1 MQLQKKING
10 WDLCINDIYDAIP
23 SMQKEADGYIQIL
36 SDMEDDLYDLESK
49 YFVFYEENENLK
61 KKLENSEEKLKD
73 FEIKL
78 QDFNIVDLLKANT
91 EEGSDMNIVLG
102 LISNA
107 EKKANAKHKLI
118 DEKIAK
124 IDQSC
129 FKMTKDVQNIKN
141 SQDLNKRQF
150 DAIKQQ
156 LEELHTYFESL
167 NKTVDVNN
175 EEINDKLESKIK
187 YLENSIKETLEEF
200 NKGVK
205 NKLNDFDKNMISGK
219 ELSKDILDA
228 NEFQNMNL
236 ENNAVIKGLK
246 EAIGDMYK
254 KLKSLPNQSD
264 LEQIKTDII
273 SLKSAIN
280 NCARISDFKD
290 LKDITDDNKM
300 NIKKIREDFEDFQ
313 NSQTENIDI
322 QSIKR
327 KLEIVINKVHDME
340 ENDNKKINKNI
351 AKTTVEDKNKFIENK
366 NFDDFKA
373 QIVKEFNNINDNFI
387 NSRKLLDELI
397 DSVRNRTSF
406 KDLKALEDAVMSQM
420 EELKISSSK
429 KFADRNEVNKT
440 IKYLDQ
446 QIRNIVQIYIKK
458 IDKGENW
465 LLAKKP
471 ITNNLCASCE
481 SYIGDLKDTNDNNL
495 YIPWNKYPVKD
506 PNDKLYRM
514 GHGFSKM
521 LQMIQVDENDKK
533 SAFQTYHNDVMK
545 NKNNTKTDFLSASG
559 FEVSDLS
566 PHNKTIKNLNNNT
579 INMNK
584 TTQKSL
590 PKLNKHKLMK
600 KNANLTTFQDQNLNM
615 NDDSDENEDEPK
627 ITKIFRVNKDQ
638 H

>member
-1 MQLQKKING
+1 M
-10 WDLCINDIYDAIP
+10 YDAIP

-49 YFVFYEENENLK
+49 YFAIYEENENLK

-78 QDFNIVDLLKANT
+78 QDFNIIDLLKANT

-129 FKMTKDVQNIKN
+129 FKMTKDVQNVKN

-156 LEELHTYFESL
+156 LEDLHTYFESL

-205 NKLNDFDKNMISGK
+205 NKLNDFDKNMLSGK
-219 ELSKDILDA
+219 ELSKDTLDA
-228 NEFQNMNL
+228 NEIQNMNF
-236 ENNAVIKGLK
+236 ENNVVIKGLK
-246 EAIGDMYK
+246 EAIGDIYK

-264 LEQIKTDII
+264 LEQIRTDII

-290 LKDITDDNKM
+290 LKDVTDDNKM
-300 NIKKIREDFEDFQ
+300 NIKKIREDFEDYQ

-322 QSIKR
+322 QNIKR

-340 ENDNKKINKNI
+340 ENDNKKISKNVT
-351 AKTTVEDKNKFIENK
+351 KTTVEDKNKFIENK

-533 SAFQTYHNDVMK
+533 SAFQTYHNDVLK
-545 NKNNTKTDFLSASG
+545 NKNNNKTDFLSASG
-559 FEVSDLS
+559 FDAPDLS

-579 INMNK
+579 VNINK

-590 PKLNKHKLMK
+590 PKLNRHKLMK
-600 KNANLTTFQDQNLNM
+600 KNANLTSFQDQNLNI
-615 NDDSDENEDEPK
+615 NDESDENEKKKK
-627 ITKIFRVNKDQ
+627 ITKIFRVAKDQ

>member
-1 MQLQKKING
+1 MH
-10 WDLCINDIYDAIP
+10 DAIP

-49 YFVFYEENENLK
+49 YFAIYEENENLK
-61 KKLENSEEKLKD
+61 KHLENSEEKLKD

-78 QDFNIVDLLKANT
+78 QDFNIIDLLKSNT

-124 IDQSC
+124 IDEKC
-129 FKMTKDVQNIKN
+129 FKMTKDVQNFKN

-150 DAIKQQ
+150 EAIKQQ
-156 LEELHTYFESL
+156 LEDLNTYFESL

-187 YLENSIKETLEEF
+187 YLEKNVKETLEEF
-200 NKGVK
+200 NKEIK
-205 NKLNDFDKNMISGK
+205 NKLNDFDKNMLSGK
-219 ELSKDILDA
+219 ELSKETLDA
-228 NEFQNMNL
+228 NEIQNMNL
-236 ENNAVIKGLK
+236 ENNVVIKGLK
-246 EAIGDMYK
+246 EAIGDIYK
-254 KLKSLPNQSD
+254 KIKSLSNQGD
-264 LEQIKTDII
+264 LEQIRTDIM

-280 NCARISDFKD
+280 ICARISDFKD

-322 QSIKR
+322 QNIKR

-340 ENDNKKINKNI
+340 ENDNKKISKNV

-533 SAFQTYHNDVMK
+533 NAFQTYHNDALK

-559 FEVSDLS
+559 FDASEFS

-579 INMNK
+579 VNMNK

-615 NDDSDENEDEPK
+615 NDESDENEDEPK
-627 ITKIFRVNKDQ
+627 ITKIFRVTKEQ

>member
-1 MQLQKKING
+1 M
-10 WDLCINDIYDAIP
+10 YDAIP

-49 YFVFYEENENLK
+49 YFAIYEENENLK

-78 QDFNIVDLLKANT
+78 QDFNIIDLLKANT

-129 FKMTKDVQNIKN
+129 FKMTKDVQNVKN

-156 LEELHTYFESL
+156 LEDLHTYFESL

-205 NKLNDFDKNMISGK
+205 NKLNDFDKNMLSGK
-219 ELSKDILDA
+219 ELSKDTLDA
-228 NEFQNMNL
+228 NEIQNMNL
-236 ENNAVIKGLK
+236 ENNVVIKGLK
-246 EAIGDMYK
+246 EAIGDIYK

-264 LEQIKTDII
+264 LEQIRTDII

-290 LKDITDDNKM
+290 LKDVTDDNKM
-300 NIKKIREDFEDFQ
+300 NIKKIREDFEDYQ

-322 QSIKR
+322 QNIKR

-340 ENDNKKINKNI
+340 ENDNKKISKNVT
-351 AKTTVEDKNKFIENK
+351 KTTVEDKNKFIENK

-481 SYIGDLKDTNDNNL
+481 SYIGDLKDSNDNNL

-533 SAFQTYHNDVMK
+533 SAFQTYHNDVLK
-545 NKNNTKTDFLSASG
+545 NKNNNKTDFLSASG
-559 FEVSDLS
+559 FDAPDLS

-579 INMNK
+579 VNINK

-590 PKLNKHKLMK
+590 PKLNRHKLMK
-600 KNANLTTFQDQNLNM
+600 KNANLTSFQDQNLNI
-615 NDDSDENEDEPK
+615 NDESDENEDEPK
-627 ITKIFRVNKDQ
+627 ITKIFRVAKDQ

>member
-1 MQLQKKING
+1 M
-10 WDLCINDIYDAIP
+10 AP
-23 SMQKEADGYIQIL
+23 S
-36 SDMEDDLYDLESK
+36 
-49 YFVFYEENENLK
+49 NT
-61 KKLENSEEKLKD
+61 
-73 FEIKL
+73 
-78 QDFNIVDLLKANT
+78 LLKANT

>member
-1 MQLQKKING
+1 MH
-10 WDLCINDIYDAIP
+10 DAIP

-49 YFVFYEENENLK
+49 YFAIYEENENLK
-61 KKLENSEEKLKD
+61 KHLENSEEKLKD

-78 QDFNIVDLLKANT
+78 QDFNIIDLLKANT

-124 IDQSC
+124 IDENC
-129 FKMTKDVQNIKN
+129 FKMTKDVQNFKN

-150 DAIKQQ
+150 EAIKQQ
-156 LEELHTYFESL
+156 LEDLNTYFESL

-187 YLENSIKETLEEF
+187 YLEKNVKETLEEF
-200 NKGVK
+200 NKEIK
-205 NKLNDFDKNMISGK
+205 NKLNDFDKNMLSGK
-219 ELSKDILDA
+219 ELSKETLDA
-228 NEFQNMNL
+228 NEIQNMNL
-236 ENNAVIKGLK
+236 ENNVVIKGLK
-246 EAIGDMYK
+246 EAIGDIYK
-254 KLKSLPNQSD
+254 KLKSLPNQGD
-264 LEQIKTDII
+264 LEQIRTDII

-280 NCARISDFKD
+280 NCARISDFNN

-322 QSIKR
+322 QNIKR

-340 ENDNKKINKNI
+340 ENDNKKINKNVV
-351 AKTTVEDKNKFIENK
+351 KTTVEDKNKFIENK

-406 KDLKALEDAVMSQM
+406 KDLKALEDAVMIQM

-533 SAFQTYHNDVMK
+533 SAFQTYHNDALK

-559 FEVSDLS
+559 FDASEFS

-579 INMNK
+579 VNMNK

-615 NDDSDENEDEPK
+615 NDESDENEDEPK
-627 ITKIFRVNKDQ
+627 ITKIFRVTKEQ

>member
-1 MQLQKKING
+1 M
-10 WDLCINDIYDAIP
+10 YDVIP

-49 YFVFYEENENLK
+49 YFAIYEENENLK

-78 QDFNIVDLLKANT
+78 QDFNIIDLLKSNT

-124 IDQSC
+124 IDEKC
-129 FKMTKDVQNIKN
+129 FKMTKDVQNFKN

-150 DAIKQQ
+150 EAIKPQ
-156 LEELHTYFESL
+156 LEDLNTYFESL

-187 YLENSIKETLEEF
+187 YLENNVKEALEEF
-200 NKGVK
+200 NKGLK
-205 NKLNDFDKNMISGK
+205 NKLNDFDKNMLLGK
-219 ELSKDILDA
+219 ELSKETLDA
-228 NEFQNMNL
+228 NEIQNMNL
-236 ENNAVIKGLK
+236 ENNVVIKGLK

-254 KLKSLPNQSD
+254 KLKSLPNQGD
-264 LEQIKTDII
+264 LEQIRTDII

-280 NCARISDFKD
+280 NCARISDFNN

-322 QSIKR
+322 QNIKR

-340 ENDNKKINKNI
+340 ENDNKKISKNV

-533 SAFQTYHNDVMK
+533 SAFQTYHNDALK

-559 FEVSDLS
+559 FEVSELS

-579 INMNK
+579 VNMNK

-615 NDDSDENEDEPK
+615 NDESDENEDEPK

>member
-1 MQLQKKING
+1 M
-10 WDLCINDIYDAIP
+10 YDAIP

-49 YFVFYEENENLK
+49 YFAIYEENENLK

-78 QDFNIVDLLKANT
+78 QDFNIIDLLKANT

-129 FKMTKDVQNIKN
+129 FKMTKDVQNVKN

-156 LEELHTYFESL
+156 LEDLHTYFESL

-205 NKLNDFDKNMISGK
+205 NKLNDFDKNMLSGK
-219 ELSKDILDA
+219 ELSKDTLDA
-228 NEFQNMNL
+228 NEIQNMNF
-236 ENNAVIKGLK
+236 ENNVVIKGLK
-246 EAIGDMYK
+246 EAIGDIYK

-264 LEQIKTDII
+264 LEQIRTDII

-290 LKDITDDNKM
+290 LKDATDDNKM
-300 NIKKIREDFEDFQ
+300 NIKKIREDFEDYQ

-322 QSIKR
+322 QNIKR

-340 ENDNKKINKNI
+340 ENDNKKISKNVT
-351 AKTTVEDKNKFIENK
+351 KTTVEDKNKFIENK

-533 SAFQTYHNDVMK
+533 SAFQTYHNDVLK
-545 NKNNTKTDFLSASG
+545 NKNNNKTDFLSASG
-559 FEVSDLS
+559 FDAPDLS

-579 INMNK
+579 VNINK

-590 PKLNKHKLMK
+590 PKLNRHKLMK
-600 KNANLTTFQDQNLNM
+600 KNANLTSFQDQNLNI
-615 NDDSDENEDEPK
+615 NDESDENEDEPK
-627 ITKIFRVNKDQ
+627 ITKIFRVAKDQ

>member
-23 SMQKEADGYIQIL
+23 SMQKEADGYIQFL

-205 NKLNDFDKNMISGK
+205 NKLNDIDKNMISGK

-533 SAFQTYHNDVMK
+533 SAFQTYHNDIMK

-559 FEVSDLS
+559 FDVSDLS
-566 PHNKTIKNLNNNT
+566 PYNKTIKNLNNNT

>member
-1 MQLQKKING
+1 MH
-10 WDLCINDIYDAIP
+10 DAIP

-49 YFVFYEENENLK
+49 YFAIYEENENLK
-61 KKLENSEEKLKD
+61 KQLENTEEKLKNI
-73 FEIKL
+73 EIKL
-78 QDFNIVDLLKANT
+78 QDFNIIDLLKSNT

-124 IDQSC
+124 IEENC
-129 FKMTKDVQNIKN
+129 FKMTKDVQNFKN

-150 DAIKQQ
+150 EAIKQQ
-156 LEELHTYFESL
+156 LEDLNTYFESL

-187 YLENSIKETLEEF
+187 YLENNVKEALEEF
-200 NKGVK
+200 NKGLK
-205 NKLNDFDKNMISGK
+205 NKLNDFDKNMLSGK
-219 ELSKDILDA
+219 ELSKETLDA
-228 NEFQNMNL
+228 NEIQNMNL
-236 ENNAVIKGLK
+236 ENNVVIKGLK
-246 EAIGDMYK
+246 EAIGDIYK
-254 KLKSLPNQSD
+254 KVKSLPNQGD
-264 LEQIKTDII
+264 LEQIRTDIM

-280 NCARISDFKD
+280 ICARISDFKD

-322 QSIKR
+322 QNIKR

-340 ENDNKKINKNI
+340 ENDNKKINKNVV
-351 AKTTVEDKNKFIENK
+351 KTTVEDKNKFIENK

-533 SAFQTYHNDVMK
+533 NAFQTYHNDALK

-559 FEVSDLS
+559 FDASEFS

-579 INMNK
+579 VNMNK

-615 NDDSDENEDEPK
+615 NDESDENEDEPK
-627 ITKIFRVNKDQ
+627 ITKIFRVTKEQ

>member
-1 MQLQKKING
+1 M
-10 WDLCINDIYDAIP
+10 YEAIP

-49 YFVFYEENENLK
+49 YFAIYEENENLK
-61 KKLENSEEKLKD
+61 KQLENSEEKLKD
-73 FEIKL
+73 FEIKM
-78 QDFNIVDLLKANT
+78 QDFNIIDFLKSNT

-124 IDQSC
+124 MDENC
-129 FKMTKDVQNIKN
+129 FRMTKDVQNVKN

-156 LEELHTYFESL
+156 LEVLHTDFENL

-175 EEINDKLESKIK
+175 EEINDKLESKSK
-187 YLENSIKETLEEF
+187 YLENNVKEILEEF
-200 NKGVK
+200 NKGIK
-205 NKLNDFDKNMISGK
+205 NKLNDFDKNMLSGK
-219 ELSKDILDA
+219 ESSKEALDA
-228 NEFQNMNL
+228 NEIQNMNL
-236 ENNAVIKGLK
+236 ENNVVIKGLK
-246 EAIGDMYK
+246 EALGDMYK
-254 KLKSLPNQSD
+254 KIKSLSNQGD
-264 LEQIKTDII
+264 LEQIRTDII

-290 LKDITDDNKM
+290 LKDVTDDNKM

-313 NSQTENIDI
+313 NSQTENIEI
-322 QSIKR
+322 QNIKR

-340 ENDNKKINKNI
+340 ENDNKKINKNVVKPI
-351 AKTTVEDKNKFIENK
+351 VEDKNKFIENK

-533 SAFQTYHNDVMK
+533 SAFQTYHNDAQK
-545 NKNNTKTDFLSASG
+545 NKNSTKTDFLSASG
-559 FEVSDLS
+559 FDVSELS
-566 PHNKTIKNLNNNT
+566 PSNKTIKNLNNNT
-579 INMNK
+579 VNMNK

-600 KNANLTTFQDQNLNM
+600 KNANLTTFQEQNLNM
-615 NDDSDENEDEPK
+615 NDESDENEDEPK
-627 ITKIFRVNKDQ
+627 ITKIFRVTKDQ